1 MGLGDDVVCVGFGVG
16 FGAVVVGVITGAVVL
31 RVAVGAGAAERVVVV
46 AVGVRDLLGPAEAVG
61 DALAEAE
68 GEAEGDSCTE
78 AVGEAEALAP
88 TPPGADSVP
97 GDWVSAT
104 TGADRV
110 KSVAKATVA
119 SALSWVTRQV
129 SLDSRFRPSWRSAP
143 AVSLCFMLF
152 APAWGPRPSR
162 TVRGDPTCVVETPR
176 VPSHPSGRRVK
187 APLRGR

>member
-16 FGAVVVGVITGAVVL
+16 FGAVLVGVITGAVVL
-31 RVAVGAGAAERVVVV
+31 RVAVGAGAAERVVVA
-46 AVGVRDLLGPAEAVG
+46 AVGVRDLLGAAEAVG

-68 GEAEGDSCTE
+68 ADGEAEGDSDAE
-78 AVGEAEALAP
+78 AVGEAEAFAP

-129 SLDSRFRPSWRSAP
+129 NLDSRRRPSWRSAS
-143 AVSLCFMLF
+143 AVSLCFMVRSCLGVR
-152 APAWGPRPSR
+152 ALVGPCGAGRCCAVEIPARAVSPQ
-162 TVRGDPTCVVETPR
+162 
-176 VPSHPSGRRVK
+176 RR
-187 APLRGR
+187 AG

>member
-1 MGLGDDVVCVGFGVG
+1 MGLGDDVVCVGLGVG

-31 RVAVGAGAAERVVVV
+31 RVAVGAGAAERVVLVG
-46 AVGVRDLLGPAEAVG
+46 AGVRDVLAPAEADGEAVGEAEADGEAEGDSDAEAVG
-61 DALAEAE
+61 DALA
-68 GEAEGDSCTE
+68 
-78 AVGEAEALAP
+78 P
-88 TPPGADSVP
+88 TPPGEDSVL

-129 SLDSRFRPSWRSAP
+129 SLDSLWRPSWRSAP

-152 APAWGPRPSR
+152 APAWWSRPSWAL
-162 TVRGDPTCVVETPR
+162 RGDRSCVGEPRACCLTPAE
-176 VPSHPSGRRVK
+176 SG
-187 APLRGR
+187 LRPP